1 MIILE
6 FTEEEVDLI
15 FDYCQDPSGTGPNSK
30 MSEYLDENNLW
41 ATYHSAISKLEDA
54 RHKEHPF
61 AGLDQRVFAM
71 PEPWYMREPWIS
83 VWLLIVALLAG
94 FKVADIAA
102 SAFRRWAF

>member
-41 ATYHSAISKLEDA
+41 ATYWRTRDIRNTHS
-54 RHKEHPF
+54 
-61 AGLDQRVFAM
+61 RV
-71 PEPWYMREPWIS
+71 
-83 VWLLIVALLAG
+83 
-94 FKVADIAA
+94 
-102 SAFRRWAF
+102 